1 MKNTKPREV
10 YYDVQ
15 INNFESTGAAQ
26 QPLRFTETR
35 SKPLVESSGD
45 YSLSIVRFE
54 LDTYSLPTWIAEVV
68 HANNTDVNKMIES
81 ITLEL
86 DDNGTLTTA
95 GPYNLTWIPTNKHAA
110 VPSSVQKLQEPAHE
124 YYYSNS
130 FRHYCDLVNNTFET
144 LTTALKTSVGPTLND
159 LSPPKMIW
167 NEQTQCAEIIGQ
179 RIFYNESVTSHVN
192 IYFNRQLYG
201 RLSSFPAMANLNATQ
216 GKDYKILMKSDYG
229 NNVVSLVSHGV
240 IGPGPESSDGV
251 YFIKTCQEY
260 STISNWCAVAAVVFT
275 TNTLPIVSTQ
285 QSEPMIYDNGA
296 ALNVGVPQN
305 FVQVISDMSTNEMC
319 YKPNLIYVPSAEYR
333 MIDMFGDNSISTFD
347 INVFWKDKRGNL
359 IPFTLQSG
367 ASASIKIL
375 FRLKM

>member
-54 LDTYSLPTWIAEVV
+54 LDTYSLPTFIAEVV
-68 HANNTDVNKMIES
+68 HTDNADVNKMIETV
-81 ITLEL
+81 TLEW
-86 DDNGTLTTA
+86 DVSGTLTTE
-95 GPYNLTWIPTNKHAA
+95 GPSNLAWIPTNQHAT
-110 VPSSVQKLQEPAHE
+110 VPTVPQKLQEPAHE

-130 FRHYCDLVNNTFET
+130 FRHYCDLVNNTFDS
-144 LTTALKTSVGPTLND
+144 LTATLKTSVGAALVN
-159 LSPPKMIW
+159 LLPPKMIW
-167 NEQTQCAEIIGQ
+167 NEQTQSAEIIAQ
-179 RIFYNESVTSHVN
+179 QEFYDESLSSHVN
-192 IYFNRQLYG
+192 IYFNRQLHG
-201 RLSSFPAMANLNATQ
+201 RLSSFPSIVNLNAAQ
-216 GKDYKILMKSDYG
+216 GKAYKIIMKSDYATRIIKLDIDG
-229 NNVVSLVSHGV
+229 NGD
-240 IGPGPESSDGV
+240 ID
-251 YFIKTCQEY
+251 YIKTCQEY

-285 QSEPMIYDNGA
+285 QSEPMIYDNGS
-296 ALNVGVPQN
+296 ALNVGYPQN
-305 FVQVISDMSTNEMC
+305 FVQVISDMSTNELC

-333 MIDMFGDNSISTFD
+333 MIDMFGENSISTFD

-375 FRLKM
+375 FRLKSVK

>member
-15 INNFESTGAAQ
+15 INNFESTGIAE
-26 QPLRFTETR
+26 QPLRFSETR
-35 SKPLVESSGD
+35 SKPLVDHSGS

-54 LDTYSLPTWIAEVV
+54 LDTYSLPTFIAEVV
-68 HANNTDVNKMIES
+68 HGNNSDVNKMIES
-81 ITLEL
+81 VTLEW
-86 DDNGTLTTA
+86 DASGTKTTE
-95 GPYNLTWIPTNKHAA
+95 GPSNLEWIPTNKHAA
-110 VPSSVQKLQEPAHE
+110 VPTAVQKLQEPAHE

-130 FRHYCDLVNNTFET
+130 FRHYCDLVNNQFDS
-144 LTTALKTSVGPTLND
+144 LTATLKTSVGAALVN
-159 LSPPKMIW
+159 LLPPKMIW
-167 NEQTQCAEIIGQ
+167 NEQTQSAEIVAQ
-179 RIFYNESVTSHVN
+179 QQFYDEDLSSHVN
-192 IYFNRQLYG
+192 IFFNRQLYG
-201 RLSSFPAMANLNATQ
+201 RLSSFPTIANLNASL
-216 GKDYKILMKSDYG
+216 GRAYKIVIKSDYATKIVKLDIDG
-229 NNVVSLVSHGV
+229 NGAV
-240 IGPGPESSDGV
+240 D
-251 YFIKTCQEY
+251 YIKTCQEF
-260 STISNWCAVAAVVFT
+260 STISNWCAVASVVFT

-285 QSEPMIYDNGA
+285 QSETMIYDNGA

-347 INVFWKDKRGNL
+347 INVFWKDKRGHL
-359 IPFTLQSG
+359 VPFTLQSG